1 MAPLTIPFD
10 SKQSQYKANEE
21 TTVSEIQ
28 SLTQQF
34 GIAGKLGFEMV
45 GELIAVRVTTPIA
58 SATVALQGAQVMT
71 WQPAGQQPVI
81 WVSKLAKYVPD
92 KSIRGG
98 VPVCWPWFG
107 PHASDASFPGHGFAR
122 TVPWTLVATK
132 ALPDGRVRLEF
143 ELTQTDATRA
153 QWPHASTVRNIIIVG
168 EELEVALETTNT
180 GKAPFE
186 LGQALHTYFVV
197 GDIRKATVAGLEG
210 CDYLDKVGGGRK
222 RQQGPVTFTQE
233 TDRIYLGTHGCC
245 GVVDPVMDRTLLI
258 TSTGSRSTIVWNPW
272 TEKAEKM
279 GDFGAEG
286 PWGMV
291 CVETANAA
299 EDVITLRAGE
309 THCLSAQYRIV
320 AARD

>member
-1 MAPLTIPFD
+1 M
-10 SKQSQYKANEE
+10 
-21 TTVSEIQ
+21 SEIQ
-28 SLTQQF
+28 NLTQQF
-34 GIAGKLGFEMV
+34 GIAGKLSFEVV
-45 GELIAVRVTTPIA
+45 GELVTARVTTPFA
-58 SATVALQGAQVMT
+58 SATVALQGAHVMT

-81 WVSKLAKYVPD
+81 WVSKLAKYAPG

-107 PHASDASFPGHGFAR
+107 AHASNAQFPGHGFAR
-122 TVPWTLVATK
+122 TVPWALVATK

-143 ELTQTDATRA
+143 ELTQSDATRA
-153 QWPHASTVRNIIIVG
+153 QWPHESTVRNIITVG
-168 EELEVALETTNT
+168 EELEVELVTTNT
-180 GKAPFE
+180 GKVPFE
-186 LGQALHTYFVV
+186 LGQALHAYFVV
-197 GDIRKATVAGLEG
+197 GDIRQATVAGLEG

-222 RQQGPVTFTQE
+222 RQQGQVSFTQE
-233 TDRIYLGTHGCC
+233 TDRIYLGTHGCA
-245 GVVDPVMDRTLLI
+245 GILDPVMDRTILI

-309 THCLSAQYRIV
+309 THRLAAQYRV
-320 AARD
+320 LAARS

>member
-1 MAPLTIPFD
+1 
-10 SKQSQYKANEE
+10 
-21 TTVSEIQ
+21 VSDIQ
-28 SLTQQF
+28 TLTQQF
-34 GIAGKLGFEMV
+34 GIAGKLSFEMV
-45 GELIAVRVTTPIA
+45 GDLAVARVKTPFA
-58 SATVALQGAQVMT
+58 TATVALQGAHVMT
-71 WQPAGQQPVI
+71 WQPAGQKPVI
-81 WVSKLAKYVPD
+81 WVSKLAKYAPG

-107 PHASDASFPGHGFAR
+107 PHASEASFPGHGFAR
-122 TVPWTLVATK
+122 TVPWALVATK

-153 QWPHASTVRNIIIVG
+153 QWPHASTVRNIITVG

-180 GKAPFE
+180 GKAPFQ

-210 CDYLDKVGGGRK
+210 CDYLDKVGGGRP

-245 GVVDPVMDRTLLI
+245 GILDPVMDRTLLI

-299 EDVITLRAGE
+299 EDVIMLAAGE
-309 THCLSAQYRIV
+309 THRLTAQYRVV

>member
-1 MAPLTIPFD
+1 
-10 SKQSQYKANEE
+10 
-21 TTVSEIQ
+21 VSEIQ
-28 SLTQQF
+28 ALTQQF
-34 GIAGKLGFEMV
+34 GIAGKLGFETV
-45 GELIAVRVTTPIA
+45 GELVAVRVTTPF
-58 SATVALQGAQVMT
+58 ATATIALQGAHVMS

-81 WVSKLAKYVPD
+81 WVSRLAKYAPG

-107 PHASDASFPGHGFAR
+107 PHTSEAGFPGHGFAR
-122 TVPWTLVATK
+122 TVPWALVATK
-132 ALPDGRVRLEF
+132 ELPDGRIRLEF

-153 QWPHASTVRNIIIVG
+153 QWPHASTVRNIVTVG
-168 EELEVALETTNT
+168 EELEVELATTNT

-210 CDYLDKVGGGRK
+210 CEYLDKVGGGRK
-222 RQQGPVTFTQE
+222 QQNGPVTFTQE

-245 GVVDPVMDRTLLI
+245 GILDPVMDRTLLI

-272 TEKAEKM
+272 IEKAAKM
-279 GDFGAEG
+279 GDFGPDG
-286 PWGMV
+286 HWGMV

-309 THCLSAQYRIV
+309 THRLTAQYRVV
-320 AARD
+320 AARS